1 MKTYQFIWSMIRYR
15 PWLYLL
21 NGFVWIFIHLSPL
34 VPGLITKEFFDALTG
49 ESAPLFGVW
58 GLIALL
64 LAVALGRIVLI
75 FSGALTDMSHRFM
88 MSALIRRNLLEHLLK
103 RANGTLHIGDL
114 IIQFRE
120 DADQAENSISWT
132 LDVIGKLLFA
142 SVSFAILMSIHSTI
156 TLLVFVPLILVVAI
170 ANLAGQRLGEY
181 RKASRQA
188 SSRVAGAIAE
198 MVETTQ
204 AIQIAG
210 GEKPVIENLDHL
222 NEQRRKLMVKDRVL
236 TEGLNSIFHNTVSI
250 GTGLIL
256 ILSAG
261 VMRDGTFTIGDFA
274 LFVYYLTFV
283 TDFTQFFGQFL
294 AHYRQTGVSFARMA
308 KWFSPSYEARLVKH
322 EPLYLKEAT
331 PAFESLPAAVSTF
344 ERLEVSGLTYRFSD
358 SGQGIENVNLSLQ
371 RGSFTVITGRIGSG
385 KTTLLRTLLGHLP
398 KQAGTVCWNGQEVD
412 DPVSFF
418 VPPHTAYTPQ
428 VPHLFSLSIR
438 ENILLGSLERSVDW
452 SKVIHAAVLEKDLAD
467 LEAGLDT
474 RMGPRGMKLSGGQIQ
489 RVAVA
494 RMFARQADLLILDDI
509 SSALDVETEQRLWE
523 RMNQLR
529 NATYLVTSHRKE
541 CLMRADQIVVLKEG
555 KVEARGTLSGL
566 LETSAEMRR
575 LWNDTG

>member
-1 MKTYQFIWSMIRYR
+1 MKTYQFIWSMICYR

-21 NGFVWIFIHLSPL
+21 NGFVWILIHLSPL
-34 VPGLITKEFFDALTG
+34 LPGLITREFFDTLTG
-49 ESAPLFGVW
+49 KSVPLFGVW

-75 FSGALTDMSHRFM
+75 FSGALTDMVHRFM

-103 RANGTLHIGDL
+103 RSNGTRNFGDL

-132 LDVIGKLLFA
+132 LDVLGKFLFA
-142 SVSFAILMSIHSTI
+142 TVSFVVLMSINSTI
-156 TLLVFVPLILVVAI
+156 TLLVFVPLVFVVAI

-181 RKASRQA
+181 RNESRQA
-188 SSRVAGAIAE
+188 SSRVAGAIGE

-210 GEKPVIENLDHL
+210 GEKRIIENLDHL

-236 TEGLNSIFHNTVSI
+236 TQGLNSIFSNTVSI

-261 VMRDGTFTIGDFA
+261 VMRDGVFTIGDFA
-274 LFVYYLTFV
+274 LFVYYLTFI

-308 KWFSPSYEARLVKH
+308 KLFTPLYEAQLVKH
-322 EPLYLKEAT
+322 GSLYLKEAT
-331 PAFESLPAAVSTF
+331 PTFESHPTSAAKF
-344 ERLEVSGLTYRFSD
+344 ERLDVSGLTYRFPE

-398 KQAGTVCWNGQEVD
+398 QQAGTVRWNGQVVD

-418 VPPHTAYTPQ
+418 VPEHTAYTPQ
-428 VPHLFSLSIR
+428 VPHLFSMSIR
-438 ENILLGSLERSVDW
+438 ENILLGRSECSVDLP
-452 SKVIHAAVLEKDLAD
+452 KAIHAAVLEKDLAD

-474 RMGPRGMKLSGGQIQ
+474 EIGPRGVKLSGGQIQ

-494 RMFARQADLLILDDI
+494 RMFAREADLFILDDI
-509 SSALDVETEQRLWE
+509 SSALDVETEQLLWE
-523 RMNQLR
+523 RMNELR
-529 NATYLVTSHRKE
+529 DATYLVTSHRKE
-541 CLMRADQIVVLKEG
+541 CLLRADQIIVLKDG
-555 KVEARGTLSGL
+555 NVEAQGSLSEL
-566 LETSAEMRR
+566 LETSDEMQR
-575 LWNDTG
+575 LWSETR